1 MSTIFNAILKSPEC
15 FFNGENLSFFK
26 SNFQLVSELKFFLSV
41 IREKIQL
48 LDTRV
53 WVFESKGH

>member
-15 FFNGENLSFFK
+15 FFYGENLSSFK
-26 SNFQLVSELKFFLSV
+26 SDFQLVSELKFFLSI

-48 LDTRV
+48 IRHTRV
-53 WVFESKGH
+53 SLWI